1 MPRYELKQSEDLT
14 RCAQELRWCEMRFA
28 YRRISVEGRRN
39 KKLGITQ
46 RPATLRHWVATFFE
60 IASVA
65 VRQLL
70 LRYVRQSK
78 LERLLCRSVPRDIL
92 TEFRLVRWCSQKTAR
107 ATVGQWVGVAATTVT
122 AEKMNVR
129 RSANSN
135 TRITVINHCH
145 RGKNER
151 QADPDNLSQLLSL
164 VPLSPRKK

>member
-1 MPRYELKQSEDLT
+1 MKIRSFSSRSGQRLAMPRYELKQSEDLT

-129 RSANSN
+129 R
-135 TRITVINHCH
+135 H
-145 RGKNER
+145 E
-151 QADPDNLSQLLSL
+151 P
-164 VPLSPRKK
+164 